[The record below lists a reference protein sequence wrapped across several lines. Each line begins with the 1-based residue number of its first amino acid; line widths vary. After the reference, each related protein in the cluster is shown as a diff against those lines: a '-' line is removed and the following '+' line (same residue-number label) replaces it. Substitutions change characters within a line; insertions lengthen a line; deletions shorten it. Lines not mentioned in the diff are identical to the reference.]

1 MITVT
6 IPNLDSILRQ
16 LPDERKARTVLMR
29 AINRSSTAG
38 KTVAS
43 KTVRKEYILK
53 AGKVNEATKVSKAS
67 VSKLEASIKW
77 TGKQVNIADYRITP
91 KKRPKK
97 QTKRQMTVQIKKG
110 RKATYKGAFIGRN
123 GKVFRRL
130 TKKRL
135 PIKPIYGPSVS
146 QLMGADK
153 VRTEIQKRTLEVL
166 VKRVDHEVGRM
177 LGR

>member
-6 IPNLDSILRQ
+6 IPNLDTILRQ
-16 LPDERKARTVLMR
+16 LPDEKKARTVLMR
-29 AINRSSTAG
+29 AINRSATSG

-43 KTVRKEYILK
+43 KAVRAEYILK
-53 AGKVNEATKVSKAS
+53 AAKVKEATKVTKAS
-67 VSKLEASIKW
+67 TSSLESTIKW
-77 TGKQVNIADYRITP
+77 TGKQMNVADYRITP
-91 KKRPKK
+91 KVRPKK
-97 QTKRQMTVQIKKG
+97 RSKRQMTVEVKKG
-110 RKATYKGAFIGRN
+110 SKATYKGAFIGKG
-123 GKVFRRL
+123 GKVFRR
-130 TKKRL
+130 TSKKRL

-166 VKRVDHEVGRM
+166 IKRVDHEVARM